1 MTERYW
7 PLRRF
12 SDRRDNIWVA
22 RDLETDEEVVLKLTD
37 IETDPSYAT
46 KNDQTNLE
54 AHALRDL
61 SELNP
66 FRIVN
71 YKSFYRNSESQFVL
85 AMEKAQCSL
94 ADALYVRPRLTES
107 EAKEVIRCVLEALV
121 TCHSKYIVH
130 RDVKPE
136 NLFLFSDHLDSLKL
150 GDFGICAE
158 DNGYSSCGGMK
169 GTKGYMAPEVL
180 SKKQYGRA
188 VDIWATGATTYQLL
202 YGTVPYPANTPK
214 VGMFSAKPK
223 LQFPVTFNI
232 SKEGIEFIQLLLS
245 DDPDDRPSAS
255 KALQHPWFNAA
266 TPAIRDEVAAKVV
279 GTNPYGVAPIMTP
292 NAATTRTSQQAPIAA
307 AAAAGA
313 PVAALSVS
321 PAPAAEAKPTPE
333 TLHGF
338 KDWIRLI
345 PVAGPAYFVHLPS
358 RKTQWEHPVETGV
371 APDEVASVANASAG
385 VVEKS
390 EISDKPDTSEKPQT
404 SQKSEK
410 SEKSNASILS
420 ASFIPA
426 THEDDEDEVPLI
438 RRGKQSSQLGVHDE
452 GAAAKQ
458 HAHVHFSEE
467 QLVIPP
473 SAAGYDSISDNGV
486 SPEPTAADMNPS
498 GPGNEQVLDGSETV
512 STDFKSE
519 QLTVENAAENEVGKL
534 VVSPEV
540 LDRVVSP
547 EVLDRL
553 DDVHMP
559 PPKVDNIMTFD
570 FERNDSLSRDG
581 DVVVPHEV
589 VGEGVVVGAFED
601 FHLDDLPGRFDSL
614 RAELTIS
621 RLPDGMVATRD
632 EPAETGEG
640 FVESDVGPE
649 LEEWRMVAVPAN
661 TTYYYNVRTKTSQWQ
676 HPRSTAAPTNLP
688 PSPPVPP
695 YASDS
700 DPIAM
705 DLVMSPTI
713 EGAPPLPP
721 PKELSKNS
729 TKQRSVSVKKTN
741 SSIPATS
748 GFQPRV
754 SSAPAALAARNNKS
768 SAAPVKTGS
777 ISQGGGAAALPTTRK
792 STLTSN
798 PTKVPSPPPRGSPT
812 RVLSNA
818 GTAGV
823 NGKRTSSPLPASSG
837 RTPVASGRSSTTTN
851 SSPLSPT
858 QTSPNSSRAKTKME
872 AAQVGLKIVMDKAGT
887 VAKSI
892 IPKS

>member
-12 SDRRDNIWVA
+12 SDRRDNIWIA

-54 AHALRDL
+54 AHAQRDL

-94 ADALYVRPRLTES
+94 ADALFVRPRLTES

-121 TCHSKYIVH
+121 TCHSRYIVH

-188 VDIWATGATTYQLL
+188 VDIWATGVTTYQLL
-202 YGTVPYPANTPK
+202 YGSLPYPVNTPK
-214 VGMFSAKPK
+214 VGMFASKPK
-223 LQFPVTFNI
+223 VQFPVTFNV

-266 TPAIRDEVAAKVV
+266 TPAIRDEVAAKMV
-279 GTNPYGVAPIMTP
+279 GANPYGVAPIIMPT
-292 NAATTRTSQQAPIAA
+292 AATTRTPQQAPIAA
-307 AAAAGA
+307 AAGVVSAA
-313 PVAALSVS
+313 

-371 APDEVASVANASAG
+371 APDGVANVADPSAG

-390 EISDKPDTSEKPQT
+390 ETIE
-404 SQKSEK
+404 KSEK
-410 SEKSNASILS
+410 SEKSNASVLS

-426 THEDDEDEVPLI
+426 TTTHEDDEDDEVPLI

-452 GAAAKQ
+452 GAAVKQ

-486 SPEPTAADMNPS
+486 SPDPTAEEMNPS
-498 GPGNEQVLDGSETV
+498 RPGSDYVLGDSETL
-512 STDFKSE
+512 STEFKSE
-519 QLTVENAAENEVGKL
+519 QLMVENSAAEQ
-534 VVSPEV
+534 VVSA
-540 LDRVVSP
+540 

-553 DDVHMP
+553 DDIHMP
-559 PPKVDNIMTFD
+559 PPNADNIMTFEW
-570 FERNDSLSRDG
+570 ERNDSLTRDSE
-581 DVVVPHEV
+581 VVVPHEI
-589 VGEGVVVGAFED
+589 VGEGLVVGAFED

-621 RLPDGMVATRD
+621 RLPDDMVATRD

-661 TTYYYNVRTKTSQWQ
+661 TTYYYNVRTKSSQWQ
-676 HPRSTAAPTNLP
+676 HPRSTAAPANLP

-695 YASDS
+695 YASNS
-700 DPIAM
+700 DPIAL
-705 DLVMSPTI
+705 DLVMSPTR
-713 EGAPPLPP
+713 EEAPPLPP
-721 PKELSKNS
+721 PKESSKNMLS
-729 TKQRSVSVKKTN
+729 PTKQRSVTVKKTN

-748 GFQPRV
+748 AFQPRV
-754 SSAPAALAARNNKS
+754 SSAPAALAARSNK
-768 SAAPVKTGS
+768 ATTPVKTGS
-777 ISQGGGAAALPTTRK
+777 TSQGATTPTTRK
-792 STLTSN
+792 STVTSN
-798 PTKVPSPPPRGSPT
+798 LNKVPSPPPRGSPT
-812 RVLSNA
+812 RLLSSA
-818 GTAGV
+818 SSGL
-823 NGKRTSSPLPASSG
+823 NGKRTSSPLPASSS
-837 RTPVASGRSSTTTN
+837 RTPVASGRSSTN

-858 QTSPNSSRAKTKME
+858 QTSPTTNSIRAKTKIE